1 MLGERWSLLIIR
13 EIFSERHRFTE
24 IQSALGVAS
33 NLLTT
38 RLKKLVDA
46 GVLRKQTYQ
55 EPGIRNRIRYHL
67 TPAGEEL
74 LIVLAALPVGGA
86 PLPTSIRTER
96 SAALNAH
103 HVEIREGPSSR
114 VHAAWSF

>member
-13 EIFSERHRFTE
+13 EIFSGRHRFTE

-38 RLKKLVDA
+38 RLKKLVDG
-46 GVLRKQTYQ
+46 GVPRKQAYQ

-86 PLPTSIRTER
+86 PLRTSIRTHR
-96 SAALNAH
+96 PTPPTLVRPLRAH
-103 HVEIREGPSSR
+103 WPHLR
-114 VHAAWSF
+114 HQWS

>member
-13 EIFSERHRFTE
+13 EIFSGRHRFTE

-46 GVLRKQTYQ
+46 GVLR
-55 EPGIRNRIRYHL
+55 YHL

-74 LIVLAALPVGGA
+74 LIVLAALPVGGERHSHVHPDPPSYA
-86 PLPTSIRTER
+86 ANARPASPCTLASSPTPMVMRTPLADLDMVSIQR
-96 SAALNAH
+96 
-103 HVEIREGPSSR
+103 G
-114 VHAAWSF
+114 